1 MVNNMTDLTAHD
13 AAPAWQ
19 TRDHLDDPVIGELR
33 NRFGPDAF
41 TVQPTRTGVPVVWVK
56 REQLLEVGDFLKKLP
71 KPYVMLF
78 ARDGAGRVSLNA
90 IAKEAGVT
98 PAMLHYYFSSRD
110 ALVTQLIEERFMPLR
125 NHISRIFV
133 DHPQD
138 PVLALTMMV
147 ETLAHMAEKNAWFA
161 PLWMQ
166 EIIGEMPILRQHMD
180 ARFGEERFQV
190 MLETVRRWQLEGK
203 INPALSPELLFTTVI
218 SLVLVPFSRIHS
230 DPRLQAVNRQTII
243 SHALALM
250 GHGVGG

>member
-1 MVNNMTDLTAHD
+1 MTAQKDQDAPRRPGRPRGKKPGTA
-13 AAPAWQ
+13 
-19 TRDHLDDPVIGELR
+19 
-33 NRFGPDAF
+33 N
-41 TVQPTRTGVPVVWVK
+41 
-56 REQLLEVGDFLKKLP
+56 REQLMDIALT
-71 KPYVMLF
+71 LF

-98 PAMLHYYFSSRD
+98 PAMLHYYFNSREQLLD
-110 ALVTQLIEERFMPLR
+110 AMIEERFLPLR
-125 NHISRIFV
+125 STIAATFSA
-133 DHPQD
+133 HPDD
-138 PVLALTMMV
+138 PVASLTLMV
-147 ETLAHMAEKNAWFA
+147 QTLASLAGQHHWFA

-190 MLETVRRWQLEGK
+190 MLGTVRRWQQEGK
-203 INPALSPELLFTTVI
+203 INPALAPELLFTTVI